1 MTPGPWRVCNFGE
14 HINGVPVYICDP
26 LGRTVCTL
34 PFPSQEDQR
43 IGSPCTIKAIEQ
55 NALAISLLPEL
66 VEAARTV
73 LTSAIWD
80 GKSDQYADQLVK
92 RDTLDRLRAVLDKIG
107 G

>member
-1 MTPGPWRVCNFGE
+1 MTKGPWIIEDGNFVYALNSND
-14 HINGVPVYICDP
+14 INRMSLQVNGGYTDEGKKTP
-26 LGRTVCTL
+26 
-34 PFPSQEDQR
+34 
-43 IGSPCTIKAIEQ
+43 KAEIDN

-80 GKSDQYADQLVK
+80 GKSDQYADQLIK
-92 RDTLDRLRAVLDKIG
+92 RDTLDRLRDVLNKIG